1 MQRLLS
7 RCGPAARHS
16 TRARTQARAAI
27 KGPPLTRAQSATALL
42 KEPVPQPSISK
53 EFSDPLAPSAPLP
66 GGQETPAL
74 LQEPVPQASISKAF
88 SDPLAPS
95 APLPVGQ
102 ETLNEVIAVLRT
114 RKGTSQVL
122 SFYDVEKVVERGVE
136 LARNARLEELTTF
149 AEILAENEFRAP
161 FRDLLQRTVSE
172 RIYNTLEV
180 EALPLVMRLLQASG
194 SLKLYYVELFDF
206 GRTHLDAL
214 NAENLSF
221 FLGAAGEEGLRG
233 KHFVDA
239 GVKRAVALAPEMSD
253 EELTRTWRG
262 LYRFNRDWREFFK
275 VARPRMLRLLGGLP
289 LSDLLAVYRTARDM
303 RQNSGFVKLHSACA
317 TRLVQMVPTLSARDC
332 ALALKYSAYDPKW
345 RVQVKHLVESIT
357 HVWKH
362 TEDLQHLHNVDI
374 VEAMAALASWDV
386 KEVALLDKLTDLL
399 VARKLDIKYSPN
411 VYLWIGAAKALSLA
425 GQIDNAWTD
434 VVLEFAR
441 EKPYLDRV
449 SFFQQCALTT
459 YLARLKVFDELAFK
473 NLAEV
478 ILTDV
483 ELFKSVVDVAPVLYA
498 YATVNYCHEELFN
511 TIYELMLDWL
521 EAESVDLSQ
530 PRTRDA
536 WVHAVWSFVVAGYHK
551 KDESFPALLDYA
563 FFKIQ
568 PRKEGAS
575 YCRRIGQVADAVLM
589 ETPEVAEKCQYTDQ
603 IRAVRLDS
611 HVRKIVASDQ
621 PFAKNVARQVRSVL
635 KQLRWP
641 YELFLRPDE
650 SSLYY
655 LDVSLTSQQD
665 ARVGVMAASRHELFT
680 RGLLEER
687 LPPRPSG
694 AFELVTRLLE
704 LRGCRVVVVP
714 EWQWAELPTP
724 EAKRAFLEYLVHS
737 QVAPPALR

>member
-7 RCGPAARHS
+7 RCGSAARHS

-27 KGPPLTRAQSATALL
+27 KGPPLTRAQCAS
-42 KEPVPQPSISK
+42 
-53 EFSDPLAPSAPLP
+53 
-66 GGQETPAL
+66 AL
-74 LQEPVPQASISKAF
+74 LQEPVPQPSISKAF

-95 APLPVGQ
+95 APLPGGQ

-122 SFYDVEKVVERGVE
+122 SFYDVETVVERGVE
-136 LARNARLEELTTF
+136 LARNARLEELTIF
-149 AEILAENEFRAP
+149 AEILAENEFRAS

-206 GRTHLDAL
+206 GKTHLDAL

-253 EELTRTWRG
+253 EQLTRTWKG
-262 LYRFNRDWREFFK
+262 LYRFNRDWREFFQ
-275 VARPRMLRLLGGLP
+275 VAQPRMLSLLPGLG
-289 LSDLLAVYRTARDM
+289 LSDLMAVYRTAREM
-303 RQNSGFVKLHSACA
+303 RKYPGFIALHSACA

-332 ALALKYSAYDPKW
+332 ALALKHSAHSPKF
-345 RVQVKHLVESIT
+345 RVQVKHLVESIV

-362 TEDLQHLHNVDI
+362 TEDLQHLQNMEI
-374 VEAMAALASWDV
+374 VEAMTALASWGVGD
-386 KEVALLDKLTDLL
+386 VALLDKLTDLL

-411 VYLWIGAAKALSLA
+411 VSLWIGAADALSRA

-459 YLARLKVFDELAFK
+459 HLARLKVCDELAFK

-478 ILTDV
+478 ILTEV
-483 ELFKSVVDVAPVLYA
+483 ELFKSVVDVAPVLHA

-521 EAESVDLSQ
+521 EAESVDLSE
-530 PRTRDA
+530 PRTREA

-563 FFKIQ
+563 FFNIE
-568 PRKEGAS
+568 PHKEGQH
-575 YCRRIGQVADAVLM
+575 YCRRIAQVADAVLM
-589 ETPEVAEKCQYTDQ
+589 ETPEVAEQCQYTDQ
-603 IRAVRLDS
+603 MRAVRLDS
-611 HVRKIVASDQ
+611 HVRKIVTSDQ
-621 PFAKNVARQVRSVL
+621 PFAKKVSWGVGSVL
-635 KQLRWP
+635 RQLRYP
-641 YELFLRPDE
+641 FQLFLRPDE

-655 LDVSLTSQQD
+655 MDMSLTSRCD
-665 ARVGVMAASRHELFT
+665 EKVGVIAASRHELFT

-704 LRGCRVVVVP
+704 LRGWRMVVVP
-714 EWQWAELPTP
+714 EWKWAALPDQ
-724 EAKRAFLEYLVHS
+724 EAKRAFVEDLVNP
-737 QVAPPALR
+737 QVAQPALK